1 MSIRLTQF
9 FNKAKD
15 AEIVDLIEKIDVSLL
30 ENIEANTN
38 GAPLCIKKNNND
50 TSIGATILV
59 NSKEMAE
66 HNLAKCFYQ
75 QPIKCF

>member
-1 MSIRLTQF
+1 LSIRLTQF
-9 FNKAKD
+9 YNKAKD
-15 AEIVDLIEKIDVSLL
+15 AEIVDLIKKIDVSLL

-38 GAPLCIKKNNND
+38 GAPLSIKKNNND

-66 HNLAKCFYQ
+66 HFIRQ
-75 QPIKCF
+75 VS